1 MRPDL
6 TRRSPFCQNRP
17 MSDINSLFY
26 PGSVAIV
33 GASLRPG
40 ARGNVYFLS
49 PLLGFGFK
57 GRIYPVNPNLS
68 SVMGLTC
75 YPNLKAIPGPVDQV
89 MCAVPRDQVAQ
100 VVRESVEIGAKVV
113 TICTAGYSESGNAEG
128 RRLEKELVDIAR
140 SSGVRLV
147 GPNCIGLHCPE
158 AGIALDGR
166 IPRDSGV
173 ISCLSQSGGNA
184 LDFVRTTAERRMF
197 LRQAVSFGNAADLN
211 ESDFLEHFTHD
222 EGTKIITIYIE
233 GVKEPRRFREALHA
247 AAARKPV
254 VLLKGGRGQAGVRA
268 ASSHTGSLAGSRVT
282 WSSLCREAGA
292 IQVKNLEEMI
302 DTTMCLLYMPRPRG
316 RRLCIVNM
324 GGGASVLAADDCE
337 DAGLEIPPLPRE
349 LQQEIL
355 KFSPDVGIG
364 LGNPIDSAGEVYV
377 EPALLARM
385 IETVRR
391 WDGMDILFVC
401 LPTAVGE
408 LISMDLYRQQIAT
421 VVEARSKL
429 GRPLVIILRT
439 GGLGLGEKV
448 VYEVQNECFKAGLPV
463 FRSFGAA
470 AAAVGRVVSY
480 YENR

>member
-1 MRPDL
+1 
-6 TRRSPFCQNRP
+6 

-57 GRIYPVNPNLS
+57 GRIYPVNPHLS

-113 TICTAGYSESGNAEG
+113 TICD
-128 RRLEKELVDIAR
+128 LVEIAR
-140 SSGVRLV
+140 RGGVRLG

-158 AGIALDGR
+158 AGIALDGS

-211 ESDFLEHFTHD
+211 ESDFLEHFARD

-233 GVKEPRRFREALHA
+233 GVKEPLRFREALHA

-254 VLLKGGRGQAGVRA
+254 VLLKGGSGQAGVRA

-292 IQVKNLEEMI
+292 IHVKNLEELI
-302 DTTMCLLYMPRPRG
+302 DTTMCLHYMPRPRG

-337 DAGLEIPPLPRE
+337 DAGLEIPPLPHE

-480 YENR
+480 YEGREPPPPSFL